1 MIKIVEHIKQIL
13 TSEYLA
19 LILRFFV
26 GYYFI
31 YTSMDKI
38 TNPAQFAVLIE
49 NYRFFPYLAIPLAAV
64 IVPWMELVCGLFLI
78 IGLRTKGAAI
88 LIILLLL
95 SFNVI
100 IGANVIVESPITCG
114 CYDTVGEP
122 ISWLKIFKNT
132 MWILFTLQVFFFD
145 RLFRLRRGRVFGRG
159 V

>member
-1 MIKIVEHIKQIL
+1 MMKIVEPVKQVV

-19 LILRFFV
+19 LVLRFFL

-49 NYRFFPYLAIPLAAV
+49 NYRFFPYLLIQVAAV

-78 IGLRTKGAAI
+78 IGLRTKGAAV
-88 LIILLLL
+88 LIILLLF

-100 IGANVIVESPITCG
+100 IGANVIVGSPITCG